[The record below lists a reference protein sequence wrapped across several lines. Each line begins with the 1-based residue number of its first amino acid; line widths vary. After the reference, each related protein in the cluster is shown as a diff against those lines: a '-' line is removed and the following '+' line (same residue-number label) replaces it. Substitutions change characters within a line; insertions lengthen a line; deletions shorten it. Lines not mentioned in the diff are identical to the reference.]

1 MLTPNLT
8 ERIRS
13 IFLHHEARVTI
24 AGAARLL
31 GLSPDELAAA
41 VRAGEV
47 EVVGTCSGAMI
58 DIRELAE
65 QAVHL
70 WPLATIEEALGREAS
85 LVLPAGVRTQRFALR
100 LPRYLV
106 AALERLAEENEESA
120 EALLTRELHGLA
132 WTHRERLGEAIPGF
146 AEAVEW
152 PLGGEAGLVS

>member
-1 MLTPNLT
+1 MLFVRVVIAFPPPTG
-8 ERIRS
+8 IR
-13 IFLHHEARVTI
+13 HDAVVPY
-24 AGAARLL
+24 AAAR
-31 GLSPDELAAA
+31 PTP
-41 VRAGEV
+41 R
-47 EVVGTCSGAMI
+47 
-58 DIRELAE
+58 
-65 QAVHL
+65 
-70 WPLATIEEALGREAS
+70 P
-85 LVLPAGVRTQRFALR
+85 PAGVRTQRFALR